1 MELIKTTFWNTTP
14 AKIQSIAIIIAFAFM
29 ALFIPN
35 FTGTYTP
42 LFIAYIM
49 SYVVMSL
56 SWNFFSGKSG
66 YISLATG
73 AFYGLGMYVQAIYG
87 RQFPLVATML
97 ISAAVAFA
105 VGYGVGVVTLRL
117 RGIYF
122 TIFTFGLTLALNKF
136 VHWYEG
142 LFTRT
147 KGRMVKSVD
156 NFTIFYAMLIVTLII
171 IVAMLILNR
180 ARFGLKLR
188 SIGQNEDSAQHIGV
202 NTTRTKVL
210 AFAISAAPV
219 GAVGALMCTAT
230 GYIDADIAFKMN
242 ASFFPVLMV
251 IFGGIGTMY
260 GPIIGAAIFYVLQDY
275 LIKATPF
282 YMIIFGVI
290 MVLIVL
296 VMPKGVFG
304 TIESFVSKKRE
315 ADGHGGNG
323 PGDNGYEDNSLGDNG
338 YGGDARGANG
348 RVDIERE
355 EATGDA

>member
-1 MELIKTTFWNTTP
+1 MDLIKTTFWNTLP
-14 AKIQSIAIIIAFAFM
+14 AKIQSLAVIVVFAFM

-35 FTGTYTP
+35 KTGSYTP

-73 AFYGLGMYVQAIYG
+73 AFYGLGMYVQAMYG
-87 RQFPLVATML
+87 RQFPLVVTMM
-97 ISAAVAFA
+97 ISAVVAFA

-156 NFTIFYAMLIVTLII
+156 NNTIFYAVLIVMFIV
-171 IVAMLILNR
+171 IVASLILNK
-180 ARFGLKLR
+180 ARFGLKLK

-202 NTTRTKVL
+202 NTTMTKVL
-210 AFAISAAPV
+210 AFAISAAPI
-219 GAVGALMCTAT
+219 GAVGALMSTAT

-260 GPIIGAAIFYVLQDY
+260 GPIIGAVVFYVLQDY

-282 YMIIFGVI
+282 YMIIFGAI
-290 MVLIVL
+290 MVAIVL
-296 VMPKGVFG
+296 VMPRGVFG
-304 TIESFVSKKRE
+304 TLESVVAKRR
-315 ADGHGGNG
+315 AV
-323 PGDNGYEDNSLGDNG
+323 YK
-338 YGGDARGANG
+338 
-348 RVDIERE
+348 RE
-355 EATGDA
+355 EATGDV

>member
-1 MELIKTTFWNTTP
+1 MELVKTTFWNSTP
-14 AKIQSIAIIIAFAFM
+14 AKIQSAAIVAVFVFM

-35 FTGTYTP
+35 KTGSYAP
-42 LFIAYIM
+42 LFIAYTM
-49 SYVVMSL
+49 SYIVMSF

-73 AFYGLGMYVQAIYG
+73 AFYGLGMYIQALYG
-87 RQFPLVATML
+87 RQFPLIVTMV
-97 ISAAVAFA
+97 ISAAAAFA
-105 VGYGVGVVTLRL
+105 VGYIVGVVTLRL

-122 TIFTFGLTLALNKF
+122 TIFTFGLTLFLNKF

-142 LFTRT
+142 LFTQT
-147 KGRMVKSVD
+147 KGRMVKTFD
-156 NFTIFYAMLIVTLII
+156 NTMIFYAMLIVIFIVIVATLIFSK
-171 IVAMLILNR
+171 
-180 ARFGLKLR
+180 ARFGLKLK

-202 NTTRTKVL
+202 NTTKTKVL

-260 GPIIGAAIFYVLQDY
+260 GPVIGAVIFYVLQDY
-275 LIKATPF
+275 LIRATPF

-304 TIESFVSKKRE
+304 TIEAAAAKKRT
-315 ADGHGGNG
+315 ANKRKKVI
-323 PGDNGYEDNSLGDNG
+323 
-338 YGGDARGANG
+338 GDA
-348 RVDIERE
+348 
-355 EATGDA
+355 